1 MRDTSSAVTVVKSDN
16 LVHGLYLLS
25 LVAAHQR
32 LIGEYCLS
40 LKELGEVV
48 SGFLG
53 KRCRFGR
60 LQQHSE
66 LRPESLGIMSIDCD
80 SLAAVFSVV

>member
-32 LIGEYCLS
+32 LIGEY
-40 LKELGEVV
+40 
-48 SGFLG
+48 
-53 KRCRFGR
+53 
-60 LQQHSE
+60 
-66 LRPESLGIMSIDCD
+66 
-80 SLAAVFSVV
+80 